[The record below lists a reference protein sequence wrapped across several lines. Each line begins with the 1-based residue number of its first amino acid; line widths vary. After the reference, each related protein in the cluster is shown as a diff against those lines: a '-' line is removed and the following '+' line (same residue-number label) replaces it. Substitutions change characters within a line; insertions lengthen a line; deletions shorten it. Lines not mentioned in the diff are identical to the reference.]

1 MLGPRDTREGQRSR
15 VMATKDVWEMVKLKA
30 QQEGIKGAVFQKEE
44 VLVILVKLDV
54 CVVLKQAAEE

>member
-1 MLGPRDTREGQRSR
+1 MVGPRDTREGQRSR

-54 CVVLKQAAEE
+54 CVVLK